1 MTIKEKYLN
10 MAANMT
16 PTDEASSE
24 NVNKPMPYAVQLRI
38 RMIDFLFAQYGWMHR
53 EAIMDYFGVSIAQA
67 SLDIKTYMSLAPQ
80 NIVYNL
86 NAKRYEVASGFK
98 RLFP

>member
-1 MTIKEKYLN
+1 MKTSDSAVD
-10 MAANMT
+10 AAG
-16 PTDEASSE
+16 SE
-24 NVNKPMPYAVQLRI
+24 NVNKPMTYAVQLRI

-53 EAIMDYFGVSIAQA
+53 EAVMDYFGVSIAQA

-86 NAKRYEVASGFK
+86 NAKRYEATPAFIRVY
-98 RLFP
+98 P